1 MTQFENLSK
10 NFNLSKNQQFAV
22 LGQAKKS
29 TQKKTKTKTQKQN
42 KITTR
47 NNNNNSKI

>member
-29 TQKKTKTKTQKQN
+29 TQKKQKQKRKNKTK
-42 KITTR
+42 
-47 NNNNNSKI
+47 